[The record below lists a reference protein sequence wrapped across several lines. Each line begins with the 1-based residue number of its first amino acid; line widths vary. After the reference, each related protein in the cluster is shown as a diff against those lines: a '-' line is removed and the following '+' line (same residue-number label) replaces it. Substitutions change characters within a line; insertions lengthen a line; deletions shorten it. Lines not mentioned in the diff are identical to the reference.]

1 MLIDEKLVVKAPE
14 SMSFGEASTL
24 FTAGVTAWNALCYGN
39 EEGNGV
45 EFLKGKTVLTQGTG
59 GVSCYAIQV
68 SARSFVESLLGPSV
82 PVLTLLFP
90 RSPPQPA
97 QP

>member
-1 MLIDEKLVVKAPE
+1 MLIDERFVVKAPE
-14 SMSFGEASTL
+14 GMSLVEASTL

-45 EFLKGKTVLTQGTG
+45 GLLAGKTVLTQGTG

-68 SARSFVESLLGPSV
+68 SFIHSGRPWLRSW
-82 PVLTLLFP
+82 TT
-90 RSPPQPA
+90 
-97 QP
+97 